1 MPTTC
6 PRASNANKNGFS
18 QLNLAQNEGKVRLKV
33 FSHEMSMMT
42 VYCFFFFYWNFY
54 FYFYQ
59 ICNTIVIIVQYRCR
73 YLMIFLDSTKLK
85 IVRIKIRTF
94 FRRRVSIIV

>member
-1 MPTTC
+1 MLTTC

-42 VYCFFFFYWNFY
+42 VYCFFFF
-54 FYFYQ
+54 
-59 ICNTIVIIVQYRCR
+59 
-73 YLMIFLDSTKLK
+73 LLELLFLFLSNL
-85 IVRIKIRTF
+85 
-94 FRRRVSIIV
+94 